1 MRFAG
6 IWLAEN
12 YLRAAGVAA
21 VWIGA
26 TGHVGSQDVAS
37 IAVERALESVSSV
50 NQRQSLD
57 GQHGELVGFNRV
69 FTAARKADPGIMY
82 SDYLQGLQFFRL
94 AG

>member
-37 IAVERALESVSSV
+37 IAVERALLGTK
-50 NQRQSLD
+50 RLLD
-57 GQHGELVGFNRV
+57 LLN
-69 FTAARKADPGIMY
+69 
-82 SDYLQGLQFFRL
+82 S
-94 AG
+94 